1 MVPPALLL
9 ELPRGEVLLV
19 GALLRAGRV
28 EDEEERVRVE
38 LLEDRRRV
46 EDGGGRLE
54 GKELGVGYGL
64 RGTYAFGRS
73 ESAGCGMLLRLAL
86 SALG

>member
-1 MVPPALLL
+1 M
-9 ELPRGEVLLV
+9 
-19 GALLRAGRV
+19 
-28 EDEEERVRVE
+28 
-38 LLEDRRRV
+38 
-46 EDGGGRLE
+46 
-54 GKELGVGYGL
+54 GVGYGL